1 MSQACNVVSAGAWTR
16 TAPSATTGRWASRS
30 RTQAYRH
37 GLAEPAVDRE
47 NLDSTEDRVY
57 LDGPARFALR
67 VGTPHRGSTKAMMYV
82 PAIAALRQ
90 ASDRAVP

>member
-1 MSQACNVVSAGAWTR
+1 MRPARPATARAVAWERSCRHTGGPTR
-16 TAPSATTGRWASRS
+16 W
-30 RTQAYRH
+30 AYRH
-37 GLAEPAVDRE
+37 GLAEPVVDRE
-47 NLDSTEDRVY
+47 NLDSTEERVY